1 MFGKTTV
8 TVIHMVDGATD
19 AHGVPVQSEV
29 IEHVSNV
36 SVRPETT
43 ATLIDGKAHEYQVET
58 SLAMAFPKTYE
69 GDLRGA
75 FVEVPLYPGKRFA
88 VQGDP
93 LPTPDAPTAWN
104 RNVKAVLCDG

>member
-1 MFGKTTV
+1 MFGAMTV
-8 TVIHMVDGATD
+8 TVIHVVDGATD
-19 AHGVPVQSEV
+19 AHGVPVKSEE

-43 ATLIDGKAHEYQVET
+43 ATLIDGKAHEYMVET
-58 SLAMAFPKTYE
+58 SLALAFPKTYE

-75 FVEVPLYPGKRFA
+75 FIEAPMYPGKRFA

-93 LPTPDAPTAWN
+93 LPTYDAPTEWN
-104 RNVKAVLCDG
+104 RNVRAVLCDG